1 MSKFIQ
7 EMVATTKAQ
16 ARIIETL
23 GVPFADPFNEFAI
36 ISAVDDPKKL
46 GRVKV
51 TTDDNFMSGWI
62 PVAGSSSGTLSARY
76 IGSKVLVGKTNGRS
90 ENMYVI
96 GIVRDD
102 NEVGVNGSP
111 IQLPIIDETIA
122 VWNSST
128 DPGMKCNRENQGRA
142 YILNSEMGQDV
153 VVCLRRSSAQV
164 GTEPSWAWK
173 SLSNGLWV
181 EKGVNPG
188 NETTEYVEQA
198 QLRNPGI
205 PECTESLL
213 GEKHDFTEDR
223 GFRTTTMVCRRDE
236 NKEFS
241 WVPESTPPVF
251 FRTTLPTCNEK
262 IHGMEAVV
270 DDGGNSEIVK
280 CLRYQGLMRWVKEGS
295 RLPLKF
301 HKRDKPPTKNEFL
314 NTFKPIPALQEF
326 PVSAGY
332 DWVKEQ
338 EIRDV
343 VFDAV
348 IPQISLTN
356 TDPVLRQLLVTA
368 GLIPAQAFNGAQVL
382 STAAREAL
390 NRRTGVPVDTLANT
404 LRQQLDQGGALTP
417 ETAQLL
423 VGTGDAG
430 RTLLEGVRAGTVES
444 ALVNIGQNTL
454 RNALLSLSPKT
465 ASVMTGLMSGGVW
478 GAVDTAAI
486 LGLSQ
491 LPPEVNKYV
500 QPVLGIAKNVLAGY
514 PTALGNILNT
524 ASGGGLTAALS
535 GTFNS
540 VLGANLATPQLIN
553 SVTGLLGSGALGPV
567 GQLFNGLGNLAGIP
581 KAPGPLGA
589 LPMLA
594 STAMGSLG
602 IGGAVT
608 SLFGAAGGG
617 LGFTGLTA
625 LLGASFNPASAILFG
640 IGALSSLFGSGGAN
654 CPCDP
659 KCRKTE
665 HGVDSDGVKLLH
677 PCGGLFSMNAN
688 TYSGF
693 NNSPIPNNFNEIAED
708 VGLSPTLVGSN
719 LIPSNIRDL
728 TSMFAE
734 VDRLRNL
741 AERSYAFRYAD
752 EPERMADQ
760 AYSFETIEKGLKM
773 ADNNITRIE
782 SVERKLIDVVYNI
795 LQNIFWKPGGA
806 ILEQLITDTREN
818 AQAIQDVYKFVKGL
832 DLAKD
837 GPRIG
842 VNVTPNI
849 AASLQNIPGLA
860 GLYKKNVEET
870 EKIMLGGVK
879 PADFE
884 WRTMKPGLGF
894 ESVLGE
900 YPSVIPDMFPAE
912 RTLFDEPRILSI
924 SLEAK
929 LLDDLQEN
937 SAPIDQLLSPAQIN
951 TLKDNFIDRA
961 TGRANPIP
969 APSSGITRVTT
980 DTPLAE
986 GAILPAGTVF
996 PLGSSLPTGVP
1007 LPSGTILPAGTL
1019 VPSEFFDAPT
1029 PTSLYDE
1036 VKARG
1041 SGQTNCE

>member
-23 GVPFADPFNEFAI
+23 GVPFADPFNEEAI
-36 ISAVDDPKKL
+36 ISAVDDPEKL

-111 IQLPIIDETIA
+111 IQLPIIDETVA
-122 VWNSST
+122 VWNNST
-128 DPGMKCNRENQGRA
+128 DPGMKCNRENQGRT
-142 YILNSEMGQDV
+142 YILNSEMSQDV

-164 GTEPSWAWK
+164 GNQPSWAWK

-181 EKGVNPG
+181 EKGINPS

-205 PECTESLL
+205 PVCTESLL

-236 NKEFS
+236 NKEFG

-301 HKRDKPPTKNEFL
+301 HKKDKPPTKNEFL
-314 NTFKPIPALQEF
+314 DIFKPIPALEEF

-332 DWVKEQ
+332 DWVKEP

-356 TDPVLRQLLVTA
+356 TDPVFRQLLVTG

-390 NRRTGVPVDTLANT
+390 NRRTGIPIDTLTNT
-404 LRQQLDQGGALTP
+404 MRQQLDQGGALTL

-423 VGTGDAG
+423 VGAGDAG
-430 RTLLEGVRAGTVES
+430 RTLLEGVMTGTVEG

-454 RNALLSLSPKT
+454 RNSLLSLSPKT

-478 GAVDTAAI
+478 GAIDTAAI
-486 LGLSQ
+486 LGLNK

-514 PTALGNILNT
+514 PTALGSILNT

-535 GTFNS
+535 STFNS
-540 VLGANLATPQLIN
+540 VIGGNAVTPALLG

-581 KAPGPLGA
+581 MAPGPLGT

-617 LGFTGLTA
+617 LGFGGLTA
-625 LLGASFNPASAILFG
+625 LLGASFNPASAILLG
-640 IGALSSLFGSGGAN
+640 VGALSSLFGSGGAN

-665 HGVDSDGVKLLH
+665 HGVDSDGVKLLN
-677 PCGGLFSMNAN
+677 PCGALPSVNAN
-688 TYSGF
+688 SYSGF
-693 NNSPIPNNFNEIAED
+693 NLPIPNN
-708 VGLSPTLVGSN
+708 VGEVAKTLGLTPTLVGQD
-719 LIPSNIRDL
+719 LIPSNIGDL
-728 TSMFAE
+728 TDMIFES
-734 VDRLRNL
+734 DRLRNL

-752 EPERMADQ
+752 EPEKMAEL
-760 AYSFETIEKGLKM
+760 AYSFESLEKGLKIT
-773 ADNNITRIE
+773 DNNITRLE
-782 SVERKLIDVVYNI
+782 SVQRKLIDTSYRTIDDLIWNP
-795 LQNIFWKPGGA
+795 KGA
-806 ILEQLITDTREN
+806 ILQKLMEFTKIN
-818 AQAIQDVYKFVKGL
+818 AQAIQDIFNFIKILDNVKITPGIEGSISSIAGIANLLL
-832 DLAKD
+832 DSKE
-837 GPRIG
+837 
-842 VNVTPNI
+842 
-849 AASLQNIPGLA
+849 
-860 GLYKKNVEET
+860 KVEG
-870 EKIMLGGVK
+870 ILNGGIL
-879 PADFE
+879 PADEE
-884 WRTMKPGLGF
+884 WRSMNPGLGF
-894 ESVLGE
+894 KSSLGSFTDAIP
-900 YPSVIPDMFPAE
+900 YPFPNE

-924 SLEAK
+924 SLDAK

-937 SAPIDQLLSPAQIN
+937 LAPIDQLLSPSQIN
-951 TLKDNFIDRA
+951 ALKDNFIDRT
-961 TGRANPIP
+961 TGRVNSVLTPG
-969 APSSGITRVTT
+969 SGVTRVTT

-986 GAILPAGTVF
+986 GTVLPNDTVF
-996 PLGSSLPTGVP
+996 PLGLSLPTGVP
-1007 LPSGTILPAGTL
+1007 LPAGTILPAGTL
-1019 VPSEFFDAPT
+1019 IPSEFLKDSP

-1036 VKARG
+1036 VKARE
-1041 SGQTNCE
+1041 SGETNCE

>member
-1 MSKFIQ
+1 MSKFLQ
-7 EMVATTKAQ
+7 EMVANSSATT
-16 ARIIETL
+16 RIIETL
-23 GVPFADPFNEFAI
+23 GVPFADPFNEEAT
-36 ISAVDDPKKL
+36 ISAVDDPEKL

-51 TTDDNFMSGWI
+51 TTDDNFTSGWI

-96 GIVRDD
+96 GIIRDD

-111 IQLPIIDETIA
+111 LQLPIIDETVA

-128 DPGMKCNRENQGRA
+128 DPGMKCNRENQGRV
-142 YILNSEMGQDV
+142 YILNSEMSQDV

-164 GTEPSWAWK
+164 GSQPAWAWK

-181 EKGVNPG
+181 EKGINPG
-188 NETTEYVEQA
+188 NKTTEYVEQA

-205 PECTESLL
+205 PECTESML

-236 NKEFS
+236 NKEFG

-295 RLPLKF
+295 RIPIKF
-301 HKRDKPPTKNEFL
+301 HSKDKPVTKNTFL
-314 NTFKPIPALQEF
+314 EGYK
-326 PVSAGY
+326 PVSALEESPVSDGY
-332 DWVKEQ
+332 DWVKDQ
-338 EIRDV
+338 AIRDV

-390 NRRTGVPVDTLANT
+390 NRRTGVPVDTLTNT
-404 LRQQLDQGGALTP
+404 MRQQLDRGGALTP

-423 VGTGDAG
+423 VGVGDAG
-430 RTLLEGVRAGTVES
+430 RTLLEGVRAGTVEG

-486 LGLSQ
+486 LGLSK

-500 QPVLGIAKNVLAGY
+500 QPVLGIAKNVLSGY
-514 PTALGNILNT
+514 PTALGSILNT
-524 ASGGGLTAALS
+524 AAGGGLTAALS
-535 GTFNS
+535 STFNS
-540 VLGANLATPQLIN
+540 VIGRNAVTPALLG
-553 SVTGLLGSGALGPV
+553 SVTGLLSSGSLGPV
-567 GQLFNGLGNLAGIP
+567 SQMFNGLGNLAGIP
-581 KAPGPLGA
+581 KAPAPLNS

-617 LGFTGLTA
+617 LGFSGLTS
-625 LLGASFNPASAILFG
+625 LLGAGFNPASAILLG

-665 HGVDSDGVKLLH
+665 HGVDSDGNPLLEK
-677 PCGGLFSMNAN
+677 CGALPGNTAN
-688 TYSGF
+688 SYS
-693 NNSPIPNNFNEIAED
+693 NNNLPLPNNTGEVAKTL
-708 VGLSPTLVGSN
+708 GLTPTLVGKN
-719 LIPSNIRDL
+719 LIPTNIRDL
-728 TSMFAE
+728 TAMITG
-734 VDRLRNL
+734 VDRMKDM
-741 AERSYAFRYAD
+741 AEKWYESRYAD
-752 EPERMADQ
+752 EPERMAEQ
-760 AYSFETIEKGLKM
+760 AYTFETLEKSIKM
-773 ADNNITRIE
+773 ADNNITRVE
-782 SVERKLIDVVYNI
+782 SVERKLIDSVYNI
-795 LQNIFWKPGGA
+795 LQNVFWKQEGA
-806 ILEQLITDTREN
+806 VLEQLITDAQEN
-818 AQAIQDVYKFVKGL
+818 SKAIKDLYGFVKSL
-832 DLAKD
+832 DLKKD
-837 GPRIG
+837 GPKVG
-842 VNVTPNI
+842 VNVTSSI
-849 AASLQNIPGLA
+849 SDSFQNIPGLSK
-860 GLYKKNVEET
+860 LYQTNKDEVKS
-870 EKIMLGGVK
+870 IMSGGIK
-879 PADFE
+879 PADSE
-884 WRTMKPGLGF
+884 WRTMRPGLGF
-894 ESVLGE
+894 ESVLGR
-900 YPSVIPDMFPAE
+900 YTDAIPDQFPTE
-912 RTLFDEPRILSI
+912 TTLFNEARILAI
-924 SLEAK
+924 SLDAK
-929 LLDDLQEN
+929 LVDDLQEN
-937 SAPIDQLLSPAQIN
+937 TAPIDQLLSPAQIN
-951 TLKDNFIDRA
+951 ALKDNFIDRT
-961 TGRANPIP
+961 TGRANPL
-969 APSSGITRVTT
+969 PSVSTGLTRVDT
-980 DTPLAE
+980 DTPLPE
-986 GAILPAGTVF
+986 GAVLPASTVF
-996 PLGSSLPTGVP
+996 PANTTLPTGVP
-1007 LPSGTILPAGTL
+1007 LPAGTILPAGTL
-1019 VPSEFFDAPT
+1019 VPSEFFDGQRPV
-1029 PTSLYDE
+1029 SLYDE
-1036 VKARG
+1036 LKARE
-1041 SGQTNCE
+1041 SGETDCE